1 MSTTNPAADDHTVKS
16 FVRAPLAVAA
26 LTLLGFL
33 VRLRGIG
40 QSLGGDELL
49 SWFGTWHQPL
59 SIVVQRSPEYRD
71 PNPPLFFLLAKA
83 SESLGD
89 ATVSIR
95 LPSLIAGTLL
105 VPLVWAL
112 GRRIA
117 NERAALAGAALTAVN
132 LTAVFYSNE
141 ARPYELLAF
150 LGALNA
156 FVLLKALDSRKTAW
170 WLAWALTAAAVMY
183 THYTGL
189 FVVLAGFVWACWT
202 NRDQIKSL
210 FGWAALAGLMFVPWI
225 PSIGLSGTAYSS
237 GKFVVSTV
245 LAERLLRMFIANPF
259 DDPPLLDVPGA
270 GPLILFAVAVAGAL
284 LALTAEKLRSGSKG
298 TDSSLIEATTT
309 TASTFTNAAPVTRLV
324 REPVLLGLLAIA
336 SPVGMLVTSAL
347 TGSGFLLTR
356 YLSPSFAALILVL
369 AAVLTAPRGRLGVA
383 LACAAVAASAWG
395 CVVVANQTHERPDMR
410 AAAAWIDRELPVKT
424 VVADNFLGWDGQRPL
439 APYLKDPARTPR
451 KQWNFPGAGVW
462 FAQAVAE
469 RTGIAIAFTDCP
481 AFRALN
487 TVPPLLVNDFRIERE
502 AVFPGGSCGIRVRY
516 LKNRS
521 EPK

>member
-1 MSTTNPAADDHTVKS
+1 MSTANPAADHHTVKS
-16 FVRAPLAVAA
+16 FVPTPVAVAV
-26 LTLLGFL
+26 LTFVGLL

-59 SIVVQRSPEYRD
+59 SVVIQRSPEYRD

-156 FVLLKALDSRKTAW
+156 FVLLKALDSRKTTW
-170 WLAWALTAAAVMY
+170 WLAWALTAAGVMY

-270 GPLILFAVAVAGAL
+270 GPLILFSVAVAGAL
-284 LALTAEKLRSGSKG
+284 AVIVAQRIRSGS
-298 TDSSLIEATTT
+298 TDVVSTPGGSVTTSTSDDMNAT
-309 TASTFTNAAPVTRLV
+309 PGGQLV
-324 REPVLLGLLAIA
+324 REPALLGLLAVA
-336 SPVGMLVTSAL
+336 SPLGMLVTSAL

-383 LACAAVAASAWG
+383 FACTAVAASAWG
-395 CVVVANQTHERPDMR
+395 CSVAADQKYERPDMR
-410 AAAAWIDRELPVKT
+410 AAAAWIDRELPANA
-424 VVADNFLGWDGQRPL
+424 VVADNFLGWNGQRPL
-439 APYLKDPARTPR
+439 APYLKDPSRTPR
-451 KQWNFPGAGVW
+451 KQWNFAGYGSW
-462 FAQAVAE
+462 FIQAVVE
-469 RTGIAIAFTDCP
+469 RVGIALAFTDCP
-481 AFRALN
+481 AFRPLN
-487 TVPPLLVNDFRIERE
+487 TVPPTLTNQFRIERE

-516 LKNRS
+516 LKRLS